1 MWFINRSQTR
11 GRTDRMLSSEF
22 NIALN
27 KQEKKGSNETVC
39 ERIDDN
45 RDLDEV
51 DDDDDQQRQQ
61 HQQQQ
66 KI

>member
-1 MWFINRSQTR
+1 
-11 GRTDRMLSSEF
+11 MLSSEF